1 MTLRPKPGDDDM
13 LSDDQVDRLVV
24 GLADLSD
31 RGLLGRDEAE
41 DLTDRVHRVGP
52 DGCRPDSV
60 GAIALRWWT
69 RWSCS
74 R

>member
-1 MTLRPKPGDDDM
+1 MTTCFPTTRWIGWW
-13 LSDDQVDRLVV
+13 S

-52 DGCRPDSV
+52 HGSHPGNV
-60 GAIALRWWT
+60 MAIARRWWN
-69 RWSCS
+69 RRSCA